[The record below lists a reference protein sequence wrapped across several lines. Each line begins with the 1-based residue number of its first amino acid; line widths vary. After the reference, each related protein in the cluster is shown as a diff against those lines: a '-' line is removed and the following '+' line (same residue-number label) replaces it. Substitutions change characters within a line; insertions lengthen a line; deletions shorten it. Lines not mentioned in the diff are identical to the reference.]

1 MNGDGLS
8 EMFRG
13 FAGSAPAH
21 VEAVICLDLTH
32 LAERGHPLQITNDTS
47 QVIQIMAPALRAHF
61 ESILADIATVVA
73 DSITATTRRNS

>member
-47 QVIQIMAPALRAHF
+47 QVIQIMAPALRTHPF
-61 ESILADIATVVA
+61 GTMLKVTNIQNGRTVVVH
-73 DSITATTRRNS
+73 